1 MSRVGTKRGQWFAML
16 AKLTSPMESSAAA
29 QAFAAYAPMLA
40 SFPDDAFTIASL
52 EHVAANCRH
61 GVPTY
66 ADLRE
71 HLAAWWRDNRPR
83 PTAILGRDTSIP
95 EPRTEPTDAER
106 AYVRSLVA
114 NLTAELHANHAEVY
128 NRAEKPQGA
137 PYKPA
142 PPLTREQLAEHYKRA
157 GISGPKLRE

>member
-1 MSRVGTKRGQWFAML
+1 MTQTHTKRAQWLSML

-29 QAFAAYAPMLA
+29 QAFAAYVPMLQQ
-40 SFPDDAFTIASL
+40 FPPEAFTIASL

-71 HLAAWWRDNRPR
+71 HLSAWWRDNRPR
-83 PTAILGRDTSIP
+83 PTALAAPLP
-95 EPRTEPTDAER
+95 EPRGAPTDEER
-106 AYVRSLVA
+106 AYVRNLVT
-114 NLTAELHANHAEVY
+114 NLTAELHANYAEVY
-128 NRAEKPQGA
+128 SRAEKPQGA

-157 GISGPKLRE
+157 GVPGPKVAE